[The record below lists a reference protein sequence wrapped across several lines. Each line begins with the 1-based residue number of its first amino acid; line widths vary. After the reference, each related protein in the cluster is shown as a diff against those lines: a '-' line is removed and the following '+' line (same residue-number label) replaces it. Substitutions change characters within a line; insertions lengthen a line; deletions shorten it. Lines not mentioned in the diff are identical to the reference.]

1 MALSGIQI
9 FKMLP
14 KKTVKNVDALL
25 VWHSL

>member
-9 FKMLP
+9 FKMTP
-14 KKTVKNVDALL
+14 KKTVKNVDARH